1 MRKTVK
7 AKQTVADFNK
17 TYKAGETFD
26 INSEDAKALVDKG
39 LVEIVGDAK
48 EANPEDAKQT
58 LPVKEKE
65 TKFTVGK
72 EGTVGEIP
80 KKVETIT
87 EKPTKAK

>member
-17 TYKAGETFD
+17 TYKTGETFD
-26 INSEDAKALVDKG
+26 INSEDAKVLVDKG
-39 LVEIVGDAK
+39 LVDIVGDAK
-48 EANPEDAKQT
+48 EADAEDKA
-58 LPVKEKE
+58 PKEKE

-72 EGTVGEIP
+72 EGTVGEVP